1 MVGPAHAGFRT
12 RFENE
17 VDPTGILDPAERAVR
32 ADRARRAYM
41 LRLAARSADVR
52 RKAPIVTEETS
63 IGAMSEVRDDAAE
76 PTS

>member
-1 MVGPAHAGFRT
+1 MVGAAHRGFRT

-17 VDPTGILDPAERAVR
+17 VDPDGILDPAERSIR

-41 LRLAARSADVR
+41 LRLAARSAEVR

-63 IGAMSEVRDDAAE
+63 IGATSEGTRDAART
-76 PTS
+76 P